1 MKITEN
7 EKQEITSKLKVLWS
21 EFQEND
27 IVNNQQIGTV
37 EEHVKKLEDRVNEFP
52 NFIKKT
58 HEEFERYTSLT
69 TGDMNFLALAI
80 VLQSAR
86 QVLLNYYKERID
98 DKDSAKK
105 TLGHNEEHS
114 NRSGR
119 RYYASIE
126 EIKSNPVPFDS
137 VQKEDVVKRNDNPK
151 LSGMNHRYKAIG
163 HDPYLGLI
171 FGTANIM
178 TSTITLNEGGFHVST
193 YHVHSG
199 ENVSA
204 LGKPY
209 KIDKLSAKANTG
221 LMFKKIYERLQ
232 TEKGE
237 GYKALA
243 YALLK
248 ECIHLRSDIRTKK
261 ALPIPLLGSLSPN
274 LTRIMGYL
282 EIDYLT
288 IKIIEKE
295 YVLSVIIDLIIRIL
309 YGFCYDEEKD
319 VSQELYRVRR
329 LKILLYSNE
338 IATTS
343 SAIQTWVRIACGD
356 ITSAK
361 YFDFGGAINM
371 LYREITTP
379 LKIAEVLH
387 EYLISKGINYLK
399 L

>member
-1 MKITEN
+1 M
-7 EKQEITSKLKVLWS
+7 EKRVEKLDQKVREL
-21 EFQEND
+21 
-27 IVNNQQIGTV
+27 
-37 EEHVKKLEDRVNEFP
+37 P
-52 NFIKKT
+52 NFIEKT

-69 TGDMNFLALAI
+69 SGDMSFLGLAI

-86 QVLLNYYKERID
+86 QVLLNLYKERID
-98 DKDSAKK
+98 DQESANK
-105 TLGHNEEHS
+105 TLGHDEEHS
-114 NRSGR
+114 NRSGK

-126 EIKSNPVPFDS
+126 EITTNPVPFDS

-151 LSGMNHRYKAIG
+151 LSGINHRYKAIG

-178 TSTITLNEGGFHVST
+178 TSTITLNKGRFHVST

-199 ENVSA
+199 ENISKS
-204 LGKPY
+204 GKPY
-209 KIDKLSAKANTG
+209 KIDKLSAKADTG

-232 TEKGE
+232 TEKAE

-243 YALLK
+243 YALFK
-248 ECIHLRSDIRTKK
+248 ECVHLRSDIRTKK
-261 ALPIPLLGSLSPN
+261 ALPIPLLSSVSPN
-274 LTRIMGYL
+274 LTRIMGFL

-295 YVLSVIIDLIIRIL
+295 YVLSTIIDLIIRIL
-309 YGFCYDEEKD
+309 YNFCYDEEKD
-319 VSQELYRVRR
+319 VSQELYRVRC

-343 SAIQTWVRIACGD
+343 SAIQTWVRMAYCD

-361 YFDFGGAINM
+361 YFDFGGAINT
-371 LYREITTP
+371 LYREMTTP
-379 LKIAEVLH
+379 LKIAEIQH
-387 EYLISKGINYLK
+387 EYLTSKGINYLK
-399 L
+399 I

>member
-1 MKITEN
+1 MKEKKEFESELKNLWTEFN
-7 EKQEITSKLKVLWS
+7 NADLNINQRIETMEIRVEKLDQKVREL
-21 EFQEND
+21 
-27 IVNNQQIGTV
+27 
-37 EEHVKKLEDRVNEFP
+37 P
-52 NFIKKT
+52 NFIEKT
-58 HEEFERYTSLT
+58 HEEFEKYTSLT
-69 TGDMNFLALAI
+69 SSDMNFLSLAI

-86 QVLLNYYKERID
+86 QVLLNLYKERID
-98 DKDSAKK
+98 DKEAANKTSGHKK
-105 TLGHNEEHS
+105 EHS
-114 NRSGR
+114 NRSGK
-119 RYYASIE
+119 RYYASID
-126 EIKSNPVPFDS
+126 EIKTNPVPFDS
-137 VQKEDVVKRNDNPK
+137 VQKEDVIKRNDNPK
-151 LSGMNHRYKAIG
+151 INGMNHRYKAIG

-178 TSTITLNEGGFHVST
+178 TSTITINEGGFKVST

-199 ENVSA
+199 ENFSIS
-204 LGKPY
+204 GKPY
-209 KIDKLSAKANTG
+209 KIDKLSAKAHTS

-232 TEKGE
+232 MEKVD

-248 ECIHLRSDIRTKK
+248 ECVHLRSDIRTKK
-261 ALPIPLLGSLSPN
+261 ALPIPLLSYVSPN
-274 LTRIMGYL
+274 LTRIMGFL

-309 YGFCYDEEKD
+309 YSFCYDEEKD
-319 VSQELYRVRR
+319 ISLELYRVRCM
-329 LKILLYSNE
+329 KILLYSNE

-343 SAIQTWVRIACGD
+343 SAIQTWVRIAYGD

-361 YFDFGGAINM
+361 YFDFGGAINT
-371 LYREITTP
+371 LYREMTTP
-379 LKIAEVLH
+379 LKIAEIQH

>member
-1 MKITEN
+1 MK
-7 EKQEITSKLKVLWS
+7 EKKEFESKLKDLWT
-21 EFQEND
+21 EF
-27 IVNNQQIGTV
+27 NNADSTNKQQIGTMEKRV
-37 EEHVKKLEDRVNEFP
+37 EKLDQKVRELP
-52 NFIKKT
+52 NFIEKT

-69 TGDMNFLALAI
+69 SGDMSFLGLAI

-86 QVLLNYYKERID
+86 QVLLNLYKERID
-98 DKDSAKK
+98 DQESANK
-105 TLGHNEEHS
+105 TLGHDEEHS
-114 NRSGR
+114 NRSGK

-126 EIKSNPVPFDS
+126 EITTNPVPFDS

-178 TSTITLNEGGFHVST
+178 TSTITLNKGRFHVST

-199 ENVSA
+199 ENISKS
-204 LGKPY
+204 GKPY
-209 KIDKLSAKANTG
+209 KIDKLSAKADTG

-232 TEKGE
+232 TEKAG

-243 YALLK
+243 YALFK
-248 ECIHLRSDIRTKK
+248 ECVHLRSDIRTKK
-261 ALPIPLLGSLSPN
+261 ALPIPLLSSVSPN
-274 LTRIMGYL
+274 LTRIMGFL

-295 YVLSVIIDLIIRIL
+295 YVLSTIIDLIIRIL
-309 YGFCYDEEKD
+309 YNFCYDEEKD
-319 VSQELYRVRR
+319 VSQELYRVRC

-343 SAIQTWVRIACGD
+343 SAIQTWVRMAYCD

-361 YFDFGGAINM
+361 YFDFGGAINT
-371 LYREITTP
+371 LYREMTTP
-379 LKIAEVLH
+379 LKIAEIQH
-387 EYLISKGINYLK
+387 EYLTSKGINYLK
-399 L
+399 N